1 MRPWT
6 FVSLAVAASALTAAL
21 TAQPA
26 EGPRM
31 GETIDVS
38 IVNVD
43 AIVTDKQGNR
53 VRGLTRDDFEI
64 FENGK
69 LQPITNFTGVGQA
82 PSPDTDTRG
91 RVSYTQPRTIVVFIE
106 HFRAPEFRRDPFFA
120 GVRDFLH
127 RTVRPGD
134 SVKIVT
140 FARKLETRLDFTD
153 KIDSVDRALEKIA
166 AESGP
171 GVDDVTFQ
179 DHLLGEAF
187 TSGINASRPGRRS
200 GGSSWRDANGN
211 FHSGIR
217 DEIRYH
223 STDGGAQA
231 NFRYFRMRDKVAAIT
246 SLMNSIAGS
255 DSKKVFVMAVRRFTP
270 SGTRDLSDVDSL
282 APSYGWGSRFR
293 SDAMIDYVAKTA
305 NANGITV
312 YPLYPEGLGT
322 EGFGLDGLYDYELL
336 NAQLPF
342 LDDVAKQTGG
352 KLAWGRDIEK
362 DLPKMADDL
371 DAYYSLGYRAANH
384 NVDRAR
390 SIVVK
395 TKNRDYIV
403 RARREYVEKSDQ
415 TRMRERVLANL
426 FDQPSA
432 SSLNIAV
439 EVGRPRYI
447 EKSRY
452 EIPVTVHIPV
462 AALMTDGGRGEFSV
476 FVGWSGTGGEIGE
489 VTKQSQKFKLTTSTP
504 ETFTYS
510 FDVTA
515 DAATERLS
523 IGVFDELSKDY
534 GLRRIDLAKS
544 GSIAGLR

>member
-6 FVSLAVAASALTAAL
+6 LVVLAVLAAVPLFAV
-21 TAQPA
+21 

-53 VRGLTRDDFEI
+53 VRGLTKDDFEI

-69 LQPITNFTGVGQA
+69 LQPVTNFTNVGQA
-82 PSPDTDTRG
+82 LSLSQGDASQHP
-91 RVSYTQPRTIVVFIE
+91 QPRTIVVFIE

-153 KIDSVDRALEKIA
+153 KLESVDRALDKISS
-166 AESGP
+166 ESGP
-171 GVDDVTFQ
+171 GVDEVTFEDQ
-179 DHLLGEAF
+179 LLGQAF
-187 TSGINASRPGRRS
+187 TSSINASRPGRASSSS
-200 GGSSWRDANGN
+200 GWRDANGN
-211 FHSGIR
+211 FHAGIR
-217 DEIRYH
+217 SEIRYQ
-223 STDGGAQA
+223 STEGDGAQA
-231 NFRYFRMRDKVAAIT
+231 SFLAFRMRDKISAIT

-255 DSKKVFVMAVRRFTP
+255 DTKKVFVMAVRRFGA
-270 SGTRDLSDVDSL
+270 SGSTHGVSEVDNL
-282 APSYGWGSRFR
+282 APSYGWSSRYR
-293 SDAMIDYVAKTA
+293 HDALIDYVSKTA

-312 YPLYPEGLGT
+312 YPLYPAGLGT
-322 EGFGLDGLYDYELL
+322 EGFGLDAPYDYEVL
-336 NAQLPF
+336 NSQLPF
-342 LDDVAKQTGG
+342 LEDVAKQTGG
-352 KLAWGRDIEK
+352 KLAWGINIEK
-362 DLPKMADDL
+362 DLPKMAEDL
-371 DAYYSLGYRAANH
+371 DAYYSLGYRATNR

-395 TKNRDYIV
+395 TKNRDYTV
-403 RARREYVEKSDQ
+403 RSRREYVEKSDQ
-415 TRMRERVLANL
+415 TRMRDRVIANL
-426 FDQPSA
+426 FEPQSA
-432 SSLNIAV
+432 SSMNITA
-439 EVGRPRYI
+439 EVGKQRYV
-447 EKSRY
+447 EKGHY
-452 EIPVTVHIPV
+452 TIPVTVNIPV
-462 AALMTDGGRGEFSV
+462 TSLMTDGGRGEFSV
-476 FVGWSGTGGEIGE
+476 FVGWSGIAGEIGQ

-510 FDVTA
+510 FEVTA

-534 GLRRIDLAKS
+534 GLRRIDLVKS
-544 GSIAGLR
+544 GRVAGLR

>member
-6 FVSLAVAASALTAAL
+6 FVVLAVLAAVPLYA
-21 TAQPA
+21 A

-53 VRGLTRDDFEI
+53 VAGLSKDDFEI

-69 LQPITNFTGVGQA
+69 LQPITNFTGFDGAQ
-82 PSPDTDTRG
+82 TG
-91 RVSYTQPRTIVVFIE
+91 VSVSHPQPRTIVVFIE

-140 FARKLETRLDFTD
+140 FAHKLETRLDFTD
-153 KIDSVDRALEKIA
+153 KLESVDRALDKISG
-166 AESGP
+166 ESGP
-171 GVDDVTFQ
+171 GVDPVTFEDQ
-179 DHLLGEAF
+179 LLGQAF
-187 TSGINASRPGRRS
+187 TSSLNASRS
-200 GGSSWRDANGN
+200 GGRASSSSGWMDENGR
-211 FHSGIR
+211 FHPSIR
-217 DEIRYH
+217 SEIRYQ
-223 STDGGAQA
+223 STDGAQMSFLA
-231 NFRYFRMRDKVAAIT
+231 FRMRDKIAAIT

-255 DSKKVFVMAVRRFTP
+255 DTKKVFVMAVRRFGA
-270 SGTRDLSDVDSL
+270 SGSMHGISEVDNL
-282 APSYGWGSRFR
+282 APTYGWSSRYR
-293 SDAMIDYVAKTA
+293 QDALIDYVSKTA

-312 YPLYPEGLGT
+312 YPLYPEGLGR
-322 EGFGLDGLYDYELL
+322 EGFGVDAPYDYEAL

-352 KLAWGRDIEK
+352 KLAWGTSIEK
-362 DLPKMADDL
+362 DLPKMAEDL

-395 TKNRDYIV
+395 TKNRDYTV
-403 RARREYVEKSDQ
+403 RSRREYVEKSDQ
-415 TRMRERVLANL
+415 TRMRERILANL
-426 FDQPSA
+426 FEPQSA
-432 SSLNIAV
+432 SSMNITV
-439 EVGRPRYI
+439 EVGRQRYV
-447 EKSRY
+447 EKGHY
-452 EIPVTVHIPV
+452 TIPVTVHIPV
-462 AALMTDGGRGEFSV
+462 TSLMTDGGRGEFSV
-476 FVGWSGTGGEIGE
+476 FVGWSGTAGEIGQ

-515 DAATERLS
+515 DASTERLS

-534 GLRRIDLAKS
+534 GLRRIDLVKS
-544 GSIAGLR
+544 GSVAGLR